1 MKPIKQI
8 NGTLSS
14 KFSLGLHADLQIR
27 LYNMIL
33 KTAPAKI
40 LLEAAD
46 IALWKKD
53 IDTESEVA
61 RETTASEETARLAQK
76 DQERDRLVTAIF
88 DEIRQAA
95 KSPIVARAEA
105 GRKLKLIVDTYAG
118 LQRETLAEETAHIT
132 GLLTDL
138 TKPAALANVNA
149 LALAP
154 LINLLRKA
162 NSEFDVIRTQ
172 RAQVKAADML
182 PTGAA
187 IRKKN
192 DQTIAAIFRHIE
204 AAYMIAANDADR
216 KIASDLIDKL
226 NRVINESKTSY
237 NESTAQKKRKD
248 GEKKPS
254 TNRKTVEKLLP
265 AFEQENGFAPGTLSL
280 TGKTAKDEDGT
291 KLYELKSASGDSIW
305 VKVEDGKLV
314 KGEKVEK

>member
-8 NGTLSS
+8 NKTLSS

-27 LYNMIL
+27 FYNMIS

-46 IALWKKD
+46 IALWKTG

-76 DQERDRLVTAIF
+76 DRERDNLVTAIF

-95 KSPIVARAEA
+95 KSPIPTRAEA

-138 TKPAALANVNA
+138 AKPLALVNINA
-149 LALAP
+149 LGLSQ
-154 LINLLRKA
+154 LVTLLRKS
-162 NSEFDVIRTQ
+162 NGEFDVIRTQ
-172 RAQVKAADML
+172 RAQVKAADTL

-187 IRKKN
+187 VRKKN
-192 DQTIAAIFRHIE
+192 DETTAVIFRHIE
-204 AAYMIAANDADR
+204 VAYMMAANDADR

-254 TNRKTVEKLLP
+254 GSKKAVEKLLP
-265 AFEQENGFAPGTLSL
+265 AFEEENGFAPGTLSL
-280 TGKTAKDEDGT
+280 TGKTAKGEDGA

-305 VKVEDGKLV
+305 VKAEDGKLV
-314 KGEKVEK
+314 KVEKAS